1 MQTNGTRLRELTLRY
16 SGRRGHDGQALT
28 LGPTLYSPSES
39 ADLLRSILQD
49 EPAEVCG
56 ILCLTTKNRVI
67 AYHEVSRGQLDATI
81 VHPREVF
88 KAALLANAASIIV
101 AHNHPSGDPTPITDD
116 YQLTR
121 RLISAGEI
129 LGIRVIDHIVIG
141 DGTHVS
147 LRESGL
153 I

>member
-16 SGRRGHDGQALT
+16 SVRRGLDGQALT
-28 LGPTLYSPSES
+28 LGPWLSSPSES

-49 EPAEVCG
+49 EPAEVFG

-101 AHNHPSGDPTPITDD
+101 AHNHPSGDPTPSTDD

>member
-16 SGRRGHDGQALT
+16 SVRRGHDGQALT
-28 LGPTLYSPSES
+28 LGPTLCSPTES

-49 EPAEVCG
+49 EPAEVFG

-101 AHNHPSGDPTPITDD
+101 AHNHPSGDPTPSTDD